1 MEKLTNEQKEAIEA
15 GAIENQKQFGPLEEK
30 QLNFDPKEVE
40 AELVRIANERAE
52 DPVET
57 AASTYKIYLPFY
69 EKNLS
74 KISTRGLRRVI
85 NFLVKY
91 PLEQDDIKA
100 ANPFEREM
108 MELINTL
115 VQAKFVMILGTYNE
129 HAEEFYE
136 AATTPLTQ
144 EQADEIATELG
155 LDKTVVTNVDSE
167 QGE

>member
-1 MEKLTNEQKEAIEA
+1 MSEETTVTNPTQV
-15 GAIENQKQFGPLEEK
+15 K
-30 QLNFDPKEVE
+30 QLNFDPKQVE
-40 AELVRIANERAE
+40 AELVKIAQERAD

-57 AASTYKIYLPFY
+57 ASSTYRIYLPFY

-115 VQAKFVMILGTYNE
+115 VQAKFVMVLGTYQQ
-129 HAEEFYE
+129 HAEQLYE
-136 AATTPLTQ
+136 AAHSPLTDEEAAQ
-144 EQADEIATELG
+144 VIADLKAGGASDEDIAAIH
-155 LDKTVVTNVDSE
+155 KPVDNNRTPE
-167 QGE
+167 VE

>member
-1 MEKLTNEQKEAIEA
+1 MSEDTQEQT
-15 GAIENQKQFGPLEEK
+15 GPVEEK

-57 AASTYKIYLPFY
+57 AASTYKIYLPFMDA
-69 EKNLS
+69 NLKKLS
-74 KISTRGLRRVI
+74 VRGMRRLI

-100 ANPFEREM
+100 ASPFEREM
-108 MELINTL
+108 MELVNTL

-129 HAEEFYE
+129 HAEQLYE
-136 AATTPLTQ
+136 AANTPLTE
-144 EQADEIATELG
+144 EQKAEIAAELG
-155 LDKTVVTNVDSE
+155 LDNNTENKVE
-167 QGE
+167 

>member
-1 MEKLTNEQKEAIEA
+1 MSE
-15 GAIENQKQFGPLEEK
+15 ENTQESTGPVEEK
-30 QLNFDPKEVE
+30 QLTFDPKQVE
-40 AELVRIANERAE
+40 AELVRIAQERAD

-57 AASTYKIYLPFY
+57 AASTYRIYLPFF
-69 EKNLS
+69 EANLKKLS
-74 KISTRGLRRVI
+74 VRGMRRLV

-108 MELINTL
+108 MELVNTL

-129 HAEEFYE
+129 HAQELYD
-136 AATTPLTQ
+136 AANTPLTAEQ
-144 EQADEIATELG
+144 EAEIAKELG
-155 LDKTVVTNVDSE
+155 LDNAAVAVVESG

>member
-1 MEKLTNEQKEAIEA
+1 MSENTQEQT
-15 GAIENQKQFGPLEEK
+15 GPVEEK
-30 QLNFDPKEVE
+30 QLNFDPAQVE
-40 AELVRIANERAE
+40 AELVRIAQERAE

-57 AASTYKIYLPFY
+57 AASTYKIYLPFF
-69 EKNLS
+69 EANLKKLS
-74 KISTRGLRRVI
+74 VRGMRRLV

-108 MELINTL
+108 MELVNTL

-129 HAEEFYE
+129 HAEELYE

-144 EQADEIATELG
+144 EQADEIAEQLG
-155 LDKTVVTNVDSE
+155 LDKTTVAVVESKE
-167 QGE
+167 GENNG